1 MLDMFPFLRLTGN
14 TPEEQIASIVDY
26 LIQFKETLE
35 YAINDIST
43 DNLSPELIKKL
54 NDLGADIE
62 KTKNESEEEIAQVSV
77 NTLTIS
83 DVCESEQF
91 KSAIVSETSK
101 YVSFTINFDTG
112 HLEYAL
118 LNKEV

>member
-14 TPEEQIASIVDY
+14 TPEEQIASIADY

-62 KTKNESEEEIAQVSV
+62 KTKSESEEEIAQVSV
-77 NTLTIS
+77 NTLTVS

>member
-1 MLDMFPFLRLTGN
+1 MMDMFPFLRLSGD
-14 TPEEQIASIVDY
+14 TPEEKIASIVEY
-26 LIQFKETLE
+26 LVQFKEILE
-35 YAINDIST
+35 YALNDIST
-43 DNLSPELIKKL
+43 DNLSPELLNKL
-54 NDLGADIE
+54 NELGADIE
-62 KTKNESEEEIAQVSV
+62 KTKSDSEEEIAQVSV

-91 KSAIVSETSK
+91 KSAVKSEASK

-118 LNKEV
+118 

>member
-1 MLDMFPFLRLTGN
+1 MIDMFPFPRLVGN

-26 LIQFKETLE
+26 LVQFKETLE

-43 DNLSPELIKKL
+43 DNLSPELIRKL
-54 NDLGADIE
+54 NDLGAGIE
-62 KTKNESEEEIAQVSV
+62 QAKSESEDEIAQVSV
-77 NTLTIS
+77 NTLTIT

-91 KSAIVSETSK
+91 KSAVKSETSK
-101 YVSFTINFDTG
+101 YVKFTINFDTG